1 MLIIAISDSFEEEIF
16 GPYTDPAL
24 AQIVLGI
31 VKEAVDEDA
40 ELRTI
45 ESDQYARQLKAG
57 LRPYKI
63 CVELDASGKVVNK
76 EVVLTWPPHEEEGL
90 YDDREFYKEYFVWAD
105 STSRAISRLAIANRR
120 PP

>member
-1 MLIIAISDSFEEEIF
+1 MLVMAISDSVEEEVF

-24 AQIVLGI
+24 ANIVLGI
-31 VKEAVDEDA
+31 VKEAVDEEA

-63 CVELDASGKVVNK
+63 CVELDCNGKVVNR
-76 EVVLTWPPHEEEGL
+76 EIMLTWPPHDEEGL
-90 YDDREFYKEYFVWAD
+90 YDDREFYKEYFVWAN
-105 STSRAISRLAIANRR
+105 SIGGAIARLAAVNRSTF
-120 PP
+120 